1 MTEDRVSRTEDQG
14 WRTEDDGGRW
24 TTEEGGR
31 RMEDGGWM
39 MEDGGR
45 RKEDGRFRREDGGC
59 WVDDD
64 GLRMV
69 SQARGLSQVSTLLR
83 QGHGEGRLE
92 EVFVFL
98 GIKLTFYKIE
108 LMSSI

>member
-1 MTEDRVSRTEDQG
+1 
-14 WRTEDDGGRW
+14 
-24 TTEEGGR
+24 
-31 RMEDGGWM
+31 

-59 WVDDD
+59 RMEEGEWRKEEGGWWVEDD

-92 EVFVFL
+92 EVFVFP
-98 GIKLTFYKIE
+98 GYKIDF
-108 LMSSI
+108 LQN